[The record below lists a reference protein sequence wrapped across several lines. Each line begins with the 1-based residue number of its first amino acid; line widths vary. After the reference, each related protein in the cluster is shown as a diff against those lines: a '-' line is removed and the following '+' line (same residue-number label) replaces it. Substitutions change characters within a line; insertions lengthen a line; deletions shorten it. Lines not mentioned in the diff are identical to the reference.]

1 MSVTRLT
8 CMNVVKKNKVYLFIL
23 AVLPVI
29 IGLSFITINPHAFAF
44 PANII
49 ICFVSVYLSVL
60 FGRLSESLRF
70 FSGQKAVLTA
80 FVCII
85 LLMIVHWLFY
95 HRRLFDGGFFPPALY
110 DFSKSA
116 LFVFAWMM
124 FVVVLGAVIVRRL
137 TLVKT
142 NNQWFLLHHFG
153 LWFALMTGFLGST
166 DSYTMYALLT
176 KETSTS
182 YAYNKD
188 GKAMQLPFQISL
200 KEIQTEVNM
209 SGAVANYGATV
220 KVKDEGKEKT
230 KTIAVNQPYRYKG
243 YDIYIMQ
250 VANYRCKLQIV
261 YDPWRYVVLLGILM
275 MMTGALGMFF
285 KGFKMQKQDDKLG

>member
-85 LLMIVHWLFY
+85 LLMIVHWFVQSSSL
-95 HRRLFDGGFFPPALY
+95 LMVGFF
-110 DFSKSA
+110 
-116 LFVFAWMM
+116 
-124 FVVVLGAVIVRRL
+124 
-137 TLVKT
+137 
-142 NNQWFLLHHFG
+142 FLRF
-153 LWFALMTGFLGST
+153 
-166 DSYTMYALLT
+166 
-176 KETSTS
+176 
-182 YAYNKD
+182 
-188 GKAMQLPFQISL
+188 I
-200 KEIQTEVNM
+200 
-209 SGAVANYGATV
+209 
-220 KVKDEGKEKT
+220 
-230 KTIAVNQPYRYKG
+230 
-243 YDIYIMQ
+243 
-250 VANYRCKLQIV
+250 
-261 YDPWRYVVLLGILM
+261 
-275 MMTGALGMFF
+275 
-285 KGFKMQKQDDKLG
+285 